1 MKLSWMGHSGFLL
14 ICGETKILIDP
25 FVNGNPGF
33 PKNLQSEIS
42 NPDYILITHGHPDH
56 IGDSLSLYNPEKT
69 KIVSNVE
76 ICTWF
81 MSKSV
86 SNCVPM
92 NIGGSFTD
100 KDLQITLVEAI
111 HSSSIVAGDQVVYGG
126 LAAGLIIKY
135 KDIVI
140 YHFGDTEIFENMKLI
155 EKRFKP
161 QIGLIPIGDLM
172 TMSPSTAALACNDFF
187 NFKTVIPMHFATFPM
202 INGSPDDFTK
212 MLKNKESVKVLKP
225 GEFLEL

>member
-25 FVNGNPGF
+25 FVNGNPNF
-33 PKNLQSEIS
+33 PKNLLSEIN

-56 IGDSLSLYNPEKT
+56 IGDSISLYNPEKT
-69 KIVSNVE
+69 KVISNVE
-76 ICTWF
+76 ICGWLN
-81 MSKSV
+81 SKSV
-86 SNCVPM
+86 NNCIPL
-92 NIGGSFTD
+92 NIGGGVTD
-100 KDLQITLVEAI
+100 KDIQFTMVEAI
-111 HSSSIVAGDQVVYGG
+111 HSSSIVSGDQVLYGG

-161 QIGLIPIGDLM
+161 QVGLIPIGDRF
-172 TMSPSTAALACNDFF
+172 TMSASTAASACNDYF
-187 NFKTVIPMHFATFPM
+187 NFKTVIPIHYGTFPI
-202 INGSPDDFTK
+202 INGSPDDFIK
-212 MLKNKESVKVLKP
+212 MSKNKESVKVLNT